1 MSYIK
6 TKLTINDKEILNKI
20 FKELEQISLPK
31 SYRSKGMGSHHARK
45 TGTIKQKD
53 AYQVVFGSV
62 FYKGTLQSSSYT
74 KKYPHMML
82 IFKEFMDQHYPD
94 FEFKSVYVNKNT
106 ICKKHLD
113 SKNVGE
119 SLLVGLGLYTGGQTI
134 LYIEDKPK
142 AFHIKTNSIIFNGS
156 EILHESKPFKGIRYS
171 LVFFN

>member
-6 TKLTINDKEILNKI
+6 TKLTIKDKEILNEI
-20 FKELEQISLPK
+20 FKELEEIALPK
-31 SYRSKGMGSHHARK
+31 SFRSKGMGSHHARK
-45 TGTIKQKD
+45 TGTIDQKD
-53 AYQVVFGSV
+53 AYQVVFGNV
-62 FYKGTLQSSSYT
+62 FYKGDLQLSSYT
-74 KKYPHMML
+74 KKYPYMMPL
-82 IFKEFMDQHYPD
+82 FKKFIEQHYPN

-134 LYIEDKPK
+134 LHINNKPK
-142 AFHIKTNSIIFNGS
+142 SIHIKTYSILFNGS
-156 EILHESKPFKGIRYS
+156 EIVHESKEFKGTRYS